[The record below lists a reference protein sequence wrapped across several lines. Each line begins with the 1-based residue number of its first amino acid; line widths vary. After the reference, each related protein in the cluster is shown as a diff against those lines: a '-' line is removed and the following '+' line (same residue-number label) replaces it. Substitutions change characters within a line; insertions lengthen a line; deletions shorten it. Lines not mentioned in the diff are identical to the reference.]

1 MAIKME
7 EIFQFHQGLSG
18 FFKARTAKSAGVL
31 SFNSIKDYLILIYL
45 ANRGCLTLAFNSIK
59 DYQAYHRSLAIT
71 TAGVTFQFHQGLSQH
86 QQKFHAEP
94 S

>member
-31 SFNSIKDYLILIYL
+31 SFNSIKDYHYRKEVEYKREIL
-45 ANRGCLTLAFNSIK
+45 N
-59 DYQAYHRSLAIT
+59 
-71 TAGVTFQFHQGLSQH
+71 FQFHQGLS
-86 QQKFHAEP
+86 
-94 S
+94 